1 MASAALPARSAPLA
15 GASAESSFGASAAGP
30 PFGRTAMIIAGM
42 TLALANFV
50 VVLDLTIANVSIPHI
65 AGALAITPQDGTY
78 VVTSYSVAEA
88 ICVPLTGWL
97 VNRFGAVRSFI
108 FALAGFGL
116 FSMLCGLSNS
126 IGMLVICRLGQGF
139 SGGPLMPLT
148 QTLMLRVF
156 PPHRQPQAMAMWA
169 MTTITA
175 PIAGPILGG
184 WISDGW
190 SWHWIFFIN
199 VPVVAACLTCAIV
212 LLRRV
217 ETPTRKDPI
226 DLVGLTLLVVW
237 VGALQLM
244 LDLGREKDWFASPI
258 IWTCAIAAAI
268 GFAAFLIWELTEKH
282 PIVDLKIFRHRGFVA
297 AMIAMSVSYG
307 AFFAS
312 IVVIPQW
319 LQSSLGYTATNAG
332 YVMAFQGIFA
342 VMMAPFVPQLMK
354 RIDARA
360 IVSIGVVWM
369 GLTCLLRTQWSTEVG
384 FWTLAIPQLIQGIGM
399 PMFFIPITVISVA
412 AVLPSET
419 ASASG
424 LMNFARTL
432 SGAFMAAISG
442 TLFSNLIVTN
452 HVRLSD
458 TLNAPESVIGSLR
471 ARGFDPLGASS
482 MLDGMVTQQATA
494 LAITQIFGMA
504 AIMFFLAAATVWL
517 SPRAKVIPGGIPT
530 GH

>member
-1 MASAALPARSAPLA
+1 ML
-15 GASAESSFGASAAGP
+15 
-30 PFGRTAMIIAGM
+30 IAGM

-97 VNRFGAVRSFI
+97 VTRFGAVRSFI
-108 FALAGFGL
+108 FALAGFGI
-116 FSMLCGLSNS
+116 FSVLCGLSQS
-126 IGMLVICRLGQGF
+126 ISMLVICRLGQGF
-139 SGGPLMPLT
+139 AGGPLMPLT

-156 PPHRQPQAMAMWA
+156 PENRRPQATAMWA

-175 PIAGPILGG
+175 PIVGPILGG

-199 VPVVAACLTCAIV
+199 VPVVAVCLTSAIL

-226 DLVGLTLLVVW
+226 DLVGLSLLVVW
-237 VGALQLM
+237 VGALQVT
-244 LDLGREKDWFASPI
+244 LDLGREKDWFASPF
-258 IWTCAIAAAI
+258 IWTTSIIAVI
-268 GFAAFLIWELTEKH
+268 GFGAFLIWELTEKH
-282 PIVDLKIFRHRGFVA
+282 PIVDLKVFRHRGFVA
-297 AMIAMSVSYG
+297 AMLAMSVSYG

-319 LQSSLGYTATNAG
+319 LQSSMGYTATYAG
-332 YVMAFQGIFA
+332 YAMAFQGVFA
-342 VMMAPFVPQLMK
+342 VMMAPLVPQLMK
-354 RIDARA
+354 RIDPR
-360 IVSIGVVWM
+360 ILVSFGVSWM
-369 GLTCLLRTQWSTEVG
+369 GLCCLARTQWSTDVG
-384 FWTLAIPQLIQGIGM
+384 FWTIALPQLFQGIGM
-399 PMFFIPITVISVA
+399 PLFFIPITVVSISS
-412 AVLPSET
+412 VLPNEI

-442 TLFSNLIVTN
+442 TAFSNLIVTN

-458 TLNAPESVIGSLR
+458 TLNAPQSVIAGIQ
-471 ARGFDPLGASS
+471 ARGFDPLGARSV
-482 MLDGMVTQQATA
+482 LDGLVTLQSTA
-494 LAITQIFGMA
+494 LAITQIFWLA
-504 AIMFFLAAATVWL
+504 AIMFFVAASVVWL
-517 SPRAKVIPGGIPT
+517 SPRAKAMPQGMPT

>member
-1 MASAALPARSAPLA
+1 MASVAAPARSAPA
-15 GASAESSFGASAAGP
+15 PQPGASAANP
-30 PFGRTAMIIAGM
+30 PYGRTAMIVAGM

-65 AGALAITPQDGTY
+65 AGALAVTPQDGTY

-97 VNRFGAVRSFI
+97 VARFGAVRSFI

-116 FSMLCGLSNS
+116 FSMLCGLSQS
-126 IGMLVICRLGQGF
+126 IGMLVFCRLGQGF
-139 SGGPLMPLT
+139 AGGPLMPLT
-148 QTLMLRVF
+148 QTLLLRVF
-156 PPHRQPQAMAMWA
+156 PENRRPQATAMWA
-169 MTTITA
+169 MTTVTA

-190 SWHWIFFIN
+190 SWQWIFFIN
-199 VPVVAACLTCAIV
+199 VPVVAACLTSAIV

-226 DLVGLTLLVVW
+226 DLVGLALLVVW

-244 LDLGREKDWFASPI
+244 LDLGREKDWFASSF
-258 IWTCAIAAAI
+258 IWTCAITSAI
-268 GFAAFLIWELTEKH
+268 GFGAFLIWELTEKH

-319 LQSSLGYTATNAG
+319 LQSSMGYTATYAG
-332 YVMAFQGIFA
+332 YAMAFQGIFA

-354 RIDARA
+354 RIDARVL
-360 IVSIGVVWM
+360 VSFGVAWM
-369 GLTCLLRTQWSTEVG
+369 GMTCLLRTQWNTDMG
-384 FWTLAIPQLIQGIGM
+384 FWSIAIPQLIQGFGM
-399 PMFFIPITVISVA
+399 PMFFIPITVISLS
-412 AVLPSET
+412 AVLQSET

-442 TLFSNLIVTN
+442 TAFSNLIVTN

-458 TLNAPESVIGSLR
+458 TLNAPDSVLAGIR

-482 MLDGMVTQQATA
+482 MLEGMVTQQATA
-494 LAITQIFGMA
+494 LAITQIFGLA
-504 AIMFFLAAATVWL
+504 ALMFFVASATVWL
-517 SPRAKVIPGGIPT
+517 SPRPKAMPQQIPS

>member
-1 MASAALPARSAPLA
+1 MATAAAPGARPAPVAAAAL
-15 GASAESSFGASAAGP
+15 GASAAAP
-30 PFGRTAMIIAGM
+30 PFGRTAMIVAGM

-97 VNRFGAVRSFI
+97 VARFGAVRSFI

-116 FSMLCGLSNS
+116 FSVLCGLSQS
-126 IGMLVICRLGQGF
+126 ISMLVVCRLGQGF
-139 SGGPLMPLT
+139 AGGPLMPLT
-148 QTLMLRVF
+148 QTLLLRVF
-156 PPHRQPQAMAMWA
+156 PENRRPQATAMWA

-190 SWHWIFFIN
+190 SWQWIFFIN
-199 VPVVAACLTCAIV
+199 VPVVAACLTSAIV

-226 DLVGLTLLVVW
+226 DLVGLSLLVVW
-237 VGALQLM
+237 VGALQVM
-244 LDLGREKDWFASPI
+244 LDLGREKDWFASPL
-258 IWTCAIAAAI
+258 IWTCAITAAI
-268 GFAAFLIWELTEKH
+268 GFGAFLIWELTEKH

-297 AMIAMSVSYG
+297 ATIAMSASYG

-319 LQSSLGYTATNAG
+319 LQSSMGYTATYAG
-332 YVMAFQGIFA
+332 YTMAFQGIFA
-342 VMMAPFVPQLMK
+342 VMIAPFVPLLMK
-354 RIDARA
+354 SIDPRILF
-360 IVSIGVVWM
+360 SFGVAWM
-369 GLTCLLRTQWSTEVG
+369 GMTSLLRTQWSTDVG
-384 FWTLAIPQLIQGIGM
+384 FWTLALPQLLQGIGM
-399 PMFFIPITVISVA
+399 PMFFISITVISVA
-412 AVLPSET
+412 SVRPEET

-424 LMNFARTL
+424 LINFARTL

-442 TLFSNLIVTN
+442 TQFSNLIATN

-458 TLNAPESVIGSLR
+458 ALNAPEAVIAGIR
-471 ARGFDPLGASS
+471 ARGFDPLAASS
-482 MLDGMVTQQATA
+482 MLEGMVSQQATV
-494 LAITQIFGMA
+494 LAITQIFGLA
-504 AIMFFLAAATVWL
+504 AIMFFAASATVWL
-517 SPRAKVIPGGIPT
+517 SPRPKLSPQGVPT
-530 GH
+530 GR

>member
-1 MASAALPARSAPLA
+1 MATAAARPGTIPGP
-15 GASAESSFGASAAGP
+15 GASVAAP
-30 PFGRTAMIIAGM
+30 PFGRGAMIVAGM

-116 FSMLCGLSNS
+116 FSILCGLSSS
-126 IGMLVICRLGQGF
+126 IGMLVFCRLGQGF
-139 SGGPLMPLT
+139 AGGPLMPLT
-148 QTLMLRVF
+148 QTLLLRVF
-156 PPHRQPQAMAMWA
+156 PDRLRGQATAMWA
-169 MTTITA
+169 MTTVTA

-190 SWHWIFFIN
+190 SWQWIFFIN
-199 VPVVAACLTCAIV
+199 VPVVAACLVSAIV

-226 DLVGLTLLVVW
+226 DLVGLGLLVVW
-237 VGALQLM
+237 VGALQVT
-244 LDLGREKDWFASPI
+244 LDLGREKDWFASPF
-258 IWTCAIAAAI
+258 IWTSSIIAAI
-268 GFAAFLIWELTEKH
+268 GFGAFMIWELTEKH

-297 AMIAMSVSYG
+297 ATLAMSASYG

-319 LQSSLGYTATNAG
+319 LQSSLGYTATYAG
-332 YVMAFQGIFA
+332 YTMAFQGIFA
-342 VMMAPFVPQLMK
+342 VMMAPFVPLLMK
-354 RIDARA
+354 RIDPR
-360 IVSIGVVWM
+360 IIFSFGVAWM
-369 GLTCLLRTQWSTEVG
+369 GMTSLLRTQWSTDAG
-384 FWTLAIPQLIQGIGM
+384 FWTLALPQLIQGIGM
-399 PMFFIPITVISVA
+399 PMFFISVTVISVSS
-412 AVLPSET
+412 VLPSEI

-442 TLFSNLIVTN
+442 TAFSNLIVTN
-452 HVRLSD
+452 HSALSG
-458 TLNAPESVIGSLR
+458 TLNAPDSVIAGLR
-471 ARGFDPLGASS
+471 ARGFDPLGATS
-482 MLDGMVTQQATA
+482 MLDGLVTQQATA
-494 LAITQIFGMA
+494 LAITQIFGLA
-504 AIMFFLAAATVWL
+504 AIMFFVASATVWL
-517 SPRAKVIPGGIPT
+517 SPRPKAMPQEIPS